1 MSDSDQTIR
10 QGNSDG
16 QPSRDRASDGAD
28 QAGGLSFDIDEQPV
42 LSLATQRLTERTDL
56 PIAGLPRPEPR
67 KIPLW
72 GRLRLAWH
80 RQILR
85 DAG

>member
-1 MSDSDQTIR
+1 MSESDQTIKP
-10 QGNSDG
+10 GISE
-16 QPSRDRASDGAD
+16 QPGRERATDGANE
-28 QAGGLSFDIDEQPV
+28 AGGLSFDIDEQPV
-42 LSLATQRLTERTDL
+42 VSSGTQRLTERTDL
-56 PIAGLPRPEPR
+56 PIAGLARPEPR

-72 GRLRLAWH
+72 GRVRLAWH

>member
-1 MSDSDQTIR
+1 MDDSKQAFTQATGAGQATENRVSDD
-10 QGNSDG
+10 
-16 QPSRDRASDGAD
+16 A
-28 QAGGLSFDIDEQPV
+28 AGLAFDIDEQPV
-42 LSLATQRLTERTDL
+42 LSRGHQRLTERTDL

-72 GRLRLAWH
+72 ARLRLAWH

-85 DAG
+85 DAR

>member
-1 MSDSDQTIR
+1 MNDSDQAIR
-10 QGNSDG
+10 QGNTDG
-16 QPSRDRASDGAD
+16 QPNRDRASEGAD
-28 QAGGLSFDIDEQPV
+28 QTGGLSFDIDEQPM

-56 PIAGLPRPEPR
+56 PIAGLLRSEPR

-72 GRLRLAWH
+72 GRVRLAWH

>member
-1 MSDSDQTIR
+1 MNDSDQTIKP
-10 QGNSDG
+10 GISDQ
-16 QPSRDRASDGAD
+16 QPSPERASDGSNESA
-28 QAGGLSFDIDEQPV
+28 GLSFDIDEQPV
-42 LSLATQRLTERTDL
+42 VSSGTQLLTERTDL
-56 PIAGLPRPEPR
+56 PISGLPRPETR

-72 GRLRLAWH
+72 GRVRLAWH